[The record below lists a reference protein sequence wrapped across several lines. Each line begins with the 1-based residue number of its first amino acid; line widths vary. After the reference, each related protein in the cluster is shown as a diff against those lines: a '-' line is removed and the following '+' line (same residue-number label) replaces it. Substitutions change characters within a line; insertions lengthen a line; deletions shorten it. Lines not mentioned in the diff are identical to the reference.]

1 MRCNPTRSIAKR
13 LLRRAACPLRL
24 ERDRVERGVDENCFR
39 YKIKYCAS
47 GNTRADLGSFA
58 ELLELRRKAPLPI
71 GADITNGA
79 RDFWSLQKNKR
90 EGEQRYN
97 AESCEESPS
106 VSKVLVWRISK
117 GVPGESVA
125 LHPPP
130 HMSSTFQL

>member
-1 MRCNPTRSIAKR
+1 MQPNEEYRKE
-13 LLRRAACPLRL
+13 AASPSSTSAAIGEGLS
-24 ERDRVERGVDENCFR
+24 RDGVAENCFR
-39 YKIKYCAS
+39 YKIIYRAS

-97 AESCEESPS
+97 A
-106 VSKVLVWRISK
+106 
-117 GVPGESVA
+117 
-125 LHPPP
+125 
-130 HMSSTFQL
+130 